1 LLIQHSIGASSIGVG
16 LAITV
21 MTFSRSKIRV
31 ARGAREGDHVADVFK
46 PREIHH
52 DALESDRL

>member
-31 ARGAREGDHVADVFK
+31 ARGAREGDHVAD
-46 PREIHH
+46 
-52 DALESDRL
+52 DRDTVNTPT